1 MTGEKNSQP
10 EQSQEGSY
18 RLTVIGSGT
27 CVPSARRGSPSLL
40 IKEEEHLFLVDC
52 GPGTMGKLAR
62 LGIGP
67 EHIDA
72 LFLTH
77 FHPDHVSDMIAFLFA
92 NNYGQPSRTA
102 DLTIAAAVG
111 FKDFLKSLQDVFEHW
126 LDPQNYNL
134 RIIELT
140 EDPIELQGIQIRN
153 KRVRHSPVSLA
164 YRFSNKEGKSIV
176 VSGDTDY
183 CPELVDLARDADLAV
198 LECSFP
204 DALKVE
210 GHLSPHY
217 AGKIAREAECRRLVL
232 THFYPPCDE
241 ADVLH
246 ECRKEFSGE
255 IFLAEDFWE
264 YNLDI

>member
-1 MTGEKNSQP
+1 
-10 EQSQEGSY
+10 
-18 RLTVIGSGT
+18 
-27 CVPSARRGSPSLL
+27 
-40 IKEEEHLFLVDC
+40 
-52 GPGTMGKLAR
+52 MGRLAR

-77 FHPDHVSDMIAFLFA
+77 FHPDHITDLIAFLFA

-111 FKDFLKSLQDVFEHW
+111 FKNFHKSLRASFEHW

-134 RIIELT
+134 RVIELT
-140 EDPIELQGIQIRN
+140 EDPIELQGIQVQN
-153 KRVRHSPVSLA
+153 KRVQHSPVSLA
-164 YRFSNKEGKSIV
+164 YRFTNRKGKSIV
-176 VSGDTDY
+176 ISGDTDY
-183 CPELVDLARDADLAV
+183 CPELVDLARHADLAV

-204 DALKVE
+204 DALKVD
-210 GHLSPHY
+210 GHLSPCY
-217 AGKIAREAECRRLVL
+217 AGKIAREAECKQLVL
-232 THFYPPCDE
+232 THFYPPCD
-241 ADVLH
+241 DVDILD
-246 ECRKEFSGE
+246 ECRKEFSRK